1 MTTAHDLPETC
12 EEQALAWFTRSLDA
26 PLPDDQR
33 QAFLA
38 WLDASPDN
46 AEAYARVENLWQ
58 ADSFEQALR
67 DLESDLTPPA
77 HERPAGASLSERRTV
92 AKARKA
98 SPKSHW
104 MPWATAAAITLA
116 LGAWFGDLPLR
127 LQADY
132 LTATGEQRRITLA
145 DGSRLLL
152 GSNSAISARI
162 DDGQR
167 SLHLLRGDLYLE
179 AAHDS
184 QRPLRIK
191 ADGAT
196 VEVVGTRF
204 SVSLRD
210 DDVAVAVDEGRV
222 RLSNAAGDSSL
233 LGPGAWQHLH
243 GQRLGERHPQGSA
256 EQHGWTEGRLIFQD
270 RPLAEVL
277 RELGR
282 ERRAPILLFGDAGTL
297 RVSGNYRLDDPET
310 VVAAL
315 TRLAGAQ
322 LTRLP
327 GGILVIH

>member
-1 MTTAHDLPETC
+1 MGVAMSVHHLPETC

-26 PLPDDQR
+26 PLSEDQQ

-38 WLDASPDN
+38 WLDASPEH

-67 DLESDLTPPA
+67 DLESDLTPTR
-77 HERPAGASLSERRTV
+77 RPQARRWTG
-92 AKARKA
+92 
-98 SPKSHW
+98 
-104 MPWATAAAITLA
+104 WATAAAITLA
-116 LGAWFGDLPLR
+116 LGTWFGDLPLR
-127 LQADY
+127 LQAHY
-132 LTATGEQRRITLA
+132 LTAVGEQQRITLP
-145 DGSRLLL
+145 DGSHLLL
-152 GSNSAISARI
+152 GSNSAVSATI
-162 DDGQR
+162 DNGQR
-167 SLHLLRGDLYLE
+167 SLRLLRGDLYLE

-191 ADGAT
+191 ADKAS

-222 RLSNAAGDSSL
+222 RLSNASGDSSL
-233 LGPGAWQHLH
+233 LGPGAWQHLR
-243 GQRLGERHPQGSA
+243 GEQLGELHPWGSA
-256 EQHGWTEGRLIFQD
+256 DQHGWTEGRLIFQD

-277 RELGR
+277 EELGR
-282 ERRAPILLFGDAGTL
+282 ERHAPILLFGDARKL

-310 VVAAL
+310 VVTAL

-322 LTRLP
+322 LARLP
-327 GGILVIH
+327 GGILVVH